1 MGSKWE
7 KCELCVDVIY
17 DPDSDGRM
25 LHVRVMGNEGE
36 WIGFAYPKKL
46 LRGWRELKWPT
57 KVEFLWKDGF
67 EVKIVN
73 HVCSDVDKHLEGRVA
88 WSDLFNEA
96 TRILGGG
103 EEDEAVRPASG
114 SLAEAM
120 EGVDWGYLSDSEDTP
135 SCATD
140 RRSGVFEGYVEDVDP
155 VYVSNGDAEQ
165 AEPAS
170 IAGRGVDWGYL
181 SDADPLG

>member
-25 LHVRVMGNEGE
+25 LHVRVTGNEGE

-120 EGVDWGYLSDSEDTP
+120 EGVDWGY
-135 SCATD
+135 
-140 RRSGVFEGYVEDVDP
+140 VEDVDP